1 MGDSMERYV
10 CIHAHFYQPPRENA
24 WLEAVEYQDSAY
36 PYHDWNERV
45 TAECYAPNSASR
57 ILDGDGRILQI
68 VNNYSKI
75 SFNVGPTLLSWM
87 EQKCPSVYEAILTA
101 DRESQKLFSGHGSAV
116 AQAYNHTILPLAT
129 RQDRYT
135 QILWGI
141 RDFEKRF
148 GRHPEG
154 MWLPETAVDLQT
166 LEVLT
171 ELGIKFTILSP
182 YQAGRVRPL
191 GGRAWRKVDGGRVD
205 PSMAYAVRVPSG
217 RAISV
222 FFYDGPISR
231 AIAFEDLLA
240 DGKRF
245 SDRLLGA
252 FSDARTWPQL
262 VHIATDGE
270 TYGHHRAYGD
280 MALAFALHNIETSQ
294 VARLTNYAEYL
305 EKHPPT
311 HEAKIIGNTS
321 WSCAHG
327 IERWRSD
334 CGCNSGGH
342 AGWNQAWRAPLRQA
356 FDWLRDTAAPR
367 FESEAKKLFENPGQ
381 TRDAYI
387 DVVLDRSRENIMRF
401 MTTQAKRELSPAEI
415 VTGLK
420 LLELQLYLM
429 LMYTS
434 CGWFF
439 DDLSGIE
446 TVQVI
451 QYAGRALQLAGQL
464 FSEDLSTPFLELLA
478 KARSNLPEQGDGRSI
493 YERYVQPAM
502 VDLEK
507 VGAHYAVSS
516 LFEEYGQNTR
526 IYCYDVE
533 KMDYRASRQGKL
545 RAVLGQASIT
555 SEITRESDQVTFGVL
570 YLADHSVIG
579 GVRKF
584 QGSEAYRTL
593 DLELDHAL
601 LSGDL
606 AELVRMIDKNFSS
619 GTYTLRLLFRD
630 EQRKIL
636 GIILE
641 EATNEAR
648 AMYRN
653 FHDEHAHLIRFV
665 TDLGV
670 PLPRRF
676 RLAVDFTLNSDLLD
690 AFSAD
695 EVDLKKSREI
705 LDEIQRTGVTPDAVT
720 LEFALRRTIERL
732 FARFVAN
739 PLETG
744 LLQRLQETVEL
755 VLTLPFQ
762 VRLWEAQ
769 NTYYRMM
776 RDVAGDVS
784 VRAERGDVEARS
796 WLEGFVKL
804 GEELKVKVQ
813 INAAV
818 GAT

>member
-1 MGDSMERYV
+1 MERYI

-24 WLEAVEYQDSAY
+24 WLEAVELQDSAY

-68 VNNYSKI
+68 VNNYSRI
-75 SFNVGPTLLSWM
+75 SFNFGPTLLSWM
-87 EQKCPSVYEAILTA
+87 EQKTPAVYQAILSA
-101 DRESQKLFSGHGSAV
+101 DRESQRIFSGHGSAV
-116 AQAYNHTILPLAT
+116 AQAYNHMILPLAS
-129 RQDRYT
+129 RQDKYT

-141 RDFEKRF
+141 RDFESRF

-154 MWLPETAVDLQT
+154 MWLPETAADLQT
-166 LEVLT
+166 LEVLA

-191 GGRAWRKVDGGRVD
+191 GGRAWRKVDGGRID
-205 PSMAYAVRVPSG
+205 PSMAYAVRLTSG
-217 RAISV
+217 QTMNV

-240 DGKRF
+240 DGRRF

-280 MALAFALHNIETSQ
+280 MALAFALNYIEASKQ
-294 VARLTNYAEYL
+294 ARLTNYAEYL

-311 HEAKIIGNTS
+311 QEAKVIGNSS

-327 IERWRSD
+327 VERWRSD

-342 AGWNQAWRAPLRQA
+342 SGWNQQWRAPLRQA
-356 FDWLRDTAAPR
+356 FDWLRDTVAPR
-367 FESEAKKLFENPGQ
+367 YEAEAKKLFERPWE
-381 TRDAYI
+381 TRDKYI
-387 DVVLDRSRENIMRF
+387 DVVLDRSRENVVRF
-401 MTTQAKRELSPAEI
+401 MTEQARREPSEAEI

-420 LLELQLYLM
+420 LLELQRYLM

-464 FSEDLSTPFLELLA
+464 FADDLAIPFLDLLA
-478 KARSNLPEQGDGRSI
+478 QSRSNIPEQGDGRAI
-493 YERYVQPAM
+493 YKHYVEPAM

-516 LFEEYGQNTR
+516 LFEEYGEKTR
-526 IYCYDVE
+526 IYCYDIGRME
-533 KMDYRASRQGKL
+533 YRSSRQGKL
-545 RAVLGQASIT
+545 RVVLGQASVT
-555 SEITRESDQVTFGVL
+555 SEITWDSDRITFGVL
-570 YLADHSVIG
+570 HLADHSVIG
-579 GVRKF
+579 GVRRF
-584 QGSEAYRTL
+584 QEGEDYRAL
-593 DLELDHAL
+593 DQEFEKAVV
-601 LSGDL
+601 SGDL
-606 AELVRMIDKNFSS
+606 AELVRLTEKHF
-619 GTYTLRLLFRD
+619 GAGLYTLRLLFRD

-636 GIILE
+636 NLILE
-641 EATNEAR
+641 EAINEAR
-648 AMYRN
+648 VLYRN

-670 PLPRRF
+670 PLPQRF

-690 AFSAD
+690 AFSG
-695 EVDLKKSREI
+695 ETVDLDKSRSIIEEI
-705 LDEIQRTGVTPDAVT
+705 KRTGVKPDAVT
-720 LEFALRRTIERL
+720 LEFSLRRTIDGL
-732 FARFVAN
+732 FAKFVAS
-739 PLETG
+739 PMEPG
-744 LLQRLQETVEL
+744 LLRRLQDTIDL
-755 VLTLPFQ
+755 VLSLPFE

-769 NTYYRMM
+769 NTYYSLM
-776 RDVAGDVS
+776 RDYS
-784 VRAERGDVEARS
+784 VQVQERAESGDLEARA
-796 WLEGFVKL
+796 WLEGFAKL
-804 GEELKVKVQ
+804 GEKLKVRFQVLSAPQ
-813 INAAV
+813 VA
-818 GAT
+818 

>member
-1 MGDSMERYV
+1 
-10 CIHAHFYQPPRENA
+10 
-24 WLEAVEYQDSAY
+24 
-36 PYHDWNERV
+36 
-45 TAECYAPNSASR
+45 
-57 ILDGDGRILQI
+57 
-68 VNNYSKI
+68 
-75 SFNVGPTLLSWM
+75 
-87 EQKCPSVYEAILTA
+87 
-101 DRESQKLFSGHGSAV
+101 
-116 AQAYNHTILPLAT
+116 
-129 RQDRYT
+129 
-135 QILWGI
+135 
-141 RDFEKRF
+141 
-148 GRHPEG
+148 

-311 HEAKIIGNTS
+311 QEAKIIGNTS

-342 AGWNQAWRAPLRQA
+342 AGWNQQWRAPLRQA
-356 FDWLRDTAAPR
+356 FDWLRDTAATR

-420 LLELQLYLM
+420 LLELQRYLM

-533 KMDYRASRQGKL
+533 KMDYRASRHGKL

-555 SEITRESDQVTFGVL
+555 SEITWESDQVTFGVL

-593 DLELDHAL
+593 DQELDHAL

-690 AFSAD
+690 AFLAD

-705 LDEIQRTGVTPDAVT
+705 LEEIRRTGVTPDAVT

-732 FARFVAN
+732 FTRFVAN
-739 PLETG
+739 PTEPG
-744 LLQRLQETVEL
+744 LLPRLQETIAL
-755 VLTLPFQ
+755 ALTLPFQ

-769 NTYYRMM
+769 NTYYSMM
-776 RDVAGDVS
+776 RGIAGEIRE
-784 VRAERGDVEARS
+784 RAERGDAEAQA
-796 WLEGFVKL
+796 WLDGFVKL
-804 GEELKVKVQ
+804 GEELKVRVQ
-813 INAAV
+813 INAAAGV
-818 GAT
+818 A

>member
-1 MGDSMERYV
+1 MERYI

-24 WLEAVEYQDSAY
+24 WLEAVELQDSAY

-45 TAECYAPNSASR
+45 AAECYAPNSASR

-68 VNNYSKI
+68 VNNYSRI
-75 SFNVGPTLLSWM
+75 SFNFGPTLLSWM
-87 EQKCPSVYEAILTA
+87 EQKSPAVYQAILAA
-101 DRESQKLFSGHGSAV
+101 DQESRRMFSGHGSAV
-116 AQAYNHTILPLAT
+116 AQAYNHMILPLAS
-129 RQDRYT
+129 RQDKYT

-141 RDFEKRF
+141 RDFESRF

-166 LEVLT
+166 LEVLA

-191 GGRAWRKVDGGRVD
+191 GGRAWRKVDGGRID
-205 PSMAYAVRVPSG
+205 PSMAYAVRVTSG
-217 RAISV
+217 QTMNV

-231 AIAFEDLLA
+231 AIAFEDVLA

-245 SDRLLGA
+245 SERLLGA
-252 FSDARTWPQL
+252 FSDSRTWPQL

-280 MALAFALHNIETSQ
+280 MALAFALNYIESSQ
-294 VARLTNYAEYL
+294 LARLTNYAEYL

-311 HEAKIIGNTS
+311 QEAKVIGNSS

-327 IERWRSD
+327 VERWRSD

-342 AGWNQAWRAPLRQA
+342 SGWNQQWRAPLRHA
-356 FDWLRDTAAPR
+356 FDWLRDTVAPR
-367 FESEAKKLFENPGQ
+367 YETEAGKLFERPRQ
-381 TRDAYI
+381 ARDAYI
-387 DVVLDRSRENIMRF
+387 DVVLNRSRENVVRF
-401 MTTQAKRELSPAEI
+401 MTEQAKRALSDSEI
-415 VTGLK
+415 VHGLK
-420 LLELQLYLM
+420 LLELQRYLM

-464 FSEDLSTPFLELLA
+464 FPEDVATPFLDLLA
-478 KARSNLPEQGDGRSI
+478 QARSNLPEQGDGRSI
-493 YERYVQPAM
+493 YEHYVQPAM
-502 VDLEK
+502 VDVEK

-516 LFEEYGQNTR
+516 LFEEYGQTTR
-526 IYCYDVE
+526 VYCYDVE
-533 KMDYRASRQGKL
+533 RMEYRTSRQGKL
-545 RAVLGQASIT
+545 RVVLGQASVA
-555 SEITRESDQVTFGVL
+555 SEITWEADQLTFGVL
-570 YLADHSVIG
+570 HLADHSVIG
-579 GVRKF
+579 GVQKF
-584 QGSEAYRTL
+584 QGEEAYHVL
-593 DLELDHAL
+593 DQEVDKAVA
-601 LSGDL
+601 SGDL
-606 AELVRMIDKNFSS
+606 AELVRLVEKNFGS
-619 GTYTLRLLFRD
+619 GTYTLRSLFRD

-636 GIILE
+636 GVILE

-648 AMYRN
+648 VLYRN

-690 AFSAD
+690 AFSNG
-695 EVDLKKSREI
+695 EVDLNKSREI
-705 LDEIQRTGVTPDAVT
+705 LEEIRRTGVKPDAVT
-720 LEFALRRTIERL
+720 LEFSLRQTIERR

-739 PLETG
+739 PMEAG
-744 LLQRLQETVEL
+744 LLQRLEETIDL
-755 VLTLPFQ
+755 VLSLPFT

-769 NTYYRMM
+769 NTYYGMM
-776 RDVAGDVS
+776 RNYAGQVQE
-784 VRAERGDVEARS
+784 RAERGDSEARV
-796 WLEGFVKL
+796 WLEGFARL
-804 GEELKVKVQ
+804 GEQLKVKVQ
-813 INAAV
+813 INAPVSA
-818 GAT
+818 

>member
-1 MGDSMERYV
+1 MERYV
-10 CIHAHFYQPPRENA
+10 CVHAHFYQPPRENA

-75 SFNVGPTLLSWM
+75 SFNFGPTLLSWM
-87 EQKCPSVYEAILTA
+87 EQKSSAVYEAILTA
-101 DRESQKLFSGHGSAV
+101 DRESQQLFSGHGSAI
-116 AQAYNHTILPLAT
+116 AQAYNHMILPLAT
-129 RQDRYT
+129 RQDKYT
-135 QILWGI
+135 QIVWGI

-148 GRHPEG
+148 GRQPEG

-166 LEVLT
+166 LEVLA

-191 GGRAWRKVDGGRVD
+191 GGRVWRKVDGGRID
-205 PSMAYAVRVPSG
+205 PSMAYAVRVGSG
-217 RAISV
+217 RSINI

-294 VARLTNYAEYL
+294 VAKLTNYGEYL

-311 HEAKIIGNTS
+311 MEAKIIGNTS

-334 CGCNSGGH
+334 CSCNSGGH
-342 AGWNQAWRAPLRQA
+342 GDWNQQWRAPLRQA
-356 FDWLRDTAAPR
+356 FDWLRDTVAAR
-367 FESEAKKLFENPGQ
+367 YETEAKKLLENPWQ
-381 TRDAYI
+381 TRDAYV
-387 DVVLDRSRENIMRF
+387 DVVLDRSLENVVRF
-401 MTTQAKRELSPAEI
+401 MTAQAKRELSPAET

-420 LLELQLYLM
+420 LLELQRYLM

-439 DDLSGIE
+439 DEVSGIE

-464 FSEDLSTPFLELLA
+464 FAEDIATPFLDLLA
-478 KARSNLPEQGDGRSI
+478 QARSNIAEQGDGRSI
-493 YERYVQPAM
+493 YVRYVQPAM
-502 VDLEK
+502 VDLQK
-507 VGAHYAVSS
+507 VGAHYAVTSV
-516 LFEEYGQNTR
+516 FEEYGQNTR
-526 IYCYDVE
+526 IYCYDVARME
-533 KMDYRASRQGKL
+533 YRTSRQGKL
-545 RAVLGQASIT
+545 RAVLGQASVT
-555 SEITRESDQVTFGVL
+555 SEITRESDQITFGVL
-570 YLADHSVIG
+570 HLADHSVLG
-579 GVRKF
+579 GVRQI
-584 QGSEAYRTL
+584 QGDVAYRML
-593 DLELDHAL
+593 DLELDKAL
-601 LSGDL
+601 ASGDL
-606 AELVRMIDKNFSS
+606 AELVRLIEKNFSS

-641 EATNEAR
+641 EATNQAR
-648 AMYRN
+648 SLYRN

-690 AFSAD
+690 AFSVE
-695 EVDLKKSREI
+695 EVDLNKSREI
-705 LDEIQRTGVTPDAVT
+705 LEEIRRTGVTPDAVT

-732 FARFVAN
+732 FTRFVAD
-739 PLETG
+739 PMEPG
-744 LLQRLQETVEL
+744 LLARLQETIEL
-755 VLTLPFQ
+755 VLSLPFQ

-776 RDVAGDVS
+776 REVAGEVRE
-784 VRAERGDVEARS
+784 RAERGEAEAQA
-796 WLEGFVKL
+796 WLDGFVKL
-804 GEELKVKVQ
+804 GEQLKVKVQ
-813 INAAV
+813 INAGVSA
-818 GAT
+818 

>member
-1 MGDSMERYV
+1 MERYI

-24 WLEAVEYQDSAY
+24 WLEAVELQDSAY

-45 TAECYAPNSASR
+45 AAECYAPNSASR

-68 VNNYSKI
+68 VNNYSRI
-75 SFNVGPTLLSWM
+75 SFNFGPTLLSWM
-87 EQKCPSVYEAILTA
+87 EQKSPAGYQAMLAA
-101 DRESQKLFSGHGSAV
+101 DRESQRLFSGHGSAV
-116 AQAYNHTILPLAT
+116 AQAYNHMILPLAT
-129 RQDRYT
+129 RQDKYT
-135 QILWGI
+135 QICWGI

-154 MWLPETAVDLQT
+154 MWLPETAVDLRT
-166 LEVLT
+166 LEVLA

-191 GGRAWRKVDGGRVD
+191 GARAWRKVDGGRID
-205 PSMAYAVRVPSG
+205 PSMAYAVRLASG
-217 RAISV
+217 GAMNV

-231 AIAFEDLLA
+231 AIAFEDVLG
-240 DGKRF
+240 DGKRL

-252 FSDARTWPQL
+252 FSDTRTWPQL

-270 TYGHHRAYGD
+270 TYGHHKAYGD
-280 MALAFALHNIETSQ
+280 MALAFALHNIESSQ
-294 VARLTNYAEYL
+294 LARLTNYAEYL

-311 HEAKIIGNTS
+311 QEAKVIGNSS
-321 WSCAHG
+321 WSCVHG
-327 IERWRSD
+327 VERWRSD

-342 AGWNQAWRAPLRQA
+342 SGWNQQWRAPLRQA
-356 FDWLRDTAAPR
+356 FDWLRDTVAPLY
-367 FESEAKKLFENPGQ
+367 EAEAKKLFERPWV

-387 DVVLDRSRENIMRF
+387 DVVLNRSRENVVRF
-401 MTTQAKRELSPAEI
+401 MTEQAKRALSDSEI
-415 VTGLK
+415 VHELK
-420 LLELQLYLM
+420 LLELQRYLM

-464 FSEDLSTPFLELLA
+464 FPEDVATPFLDLLA
-478 KARSNLPEQGDGRSI
+478 QARSNLPEQGDGRSI

-526 IYCYDVE
+526 IYCYDVGRVE
-533 KMDYRASRQGKL
+533 YQSSHQGKL
-545 RAVLGQASIT
+545 RVVLGQASVT
-555 SEITRESDQVTFGVL
+555 SEITWESDQITFGVL
-570 YLADHSVIG
+570 HLADHSVIG
-579 GVRKF
+579 GVRRF
-584 QGSEAYRTL
+584 QEGEDY
-593 DLELDHAL
+593 HAL
-601 LSGDL
+601 DQGVGKAVESGDL
-606 AELVRMIDKNFSS
+606 AELVRLTEKNFGS
-619 GTYTLRLLFRD
+619 GMYTLRLLFRD

-636 GIILE
+636 NIILE
-641 EATNEAR
+641 EATDEAR
-648 AMYRN
+648 VLYRN

-690 AFSAD
+690 AFSVE
-695 EVDLKKSREI
+695 EVDLNKSREI
-705 LDEIQRTGVTPDAVT
+705 LEEIRRTGVKPDAVT
-720 LEFALRRTIERL
+720 LEFALRQTIERL

-739 PLETG
+739 PMEAG
-744 LLQRLQETVEL
+744 LLQRLEETINL
-755 VLTLPFQ
+755 ALSLPFT

-769 NTYYRMM
+769 NTYYGMM
-776 RDVAGDVS
+776 RNYAGQVQE
-784 VRAERGDVEARS
+784 RAERGDSEARV
-796 WLEGFVKL
+796 WLEGFARL
-804 GEELKVKVQ
+804 GEKLKVKVQ
-813 INAAV
+813 INAPVSA
-818 GAT
+818 

>member
-1 MGDSMERYV
+1 MERYI

-24 WLEAVEYQDSAY
+24 WLEAVELQDSAY

-75 SFNVGPTLLSWM
+75 SFNFGPTLLSWM
-87 EQKCPSVYEAILTA
+87 EQKSPAVYQAILAA
-101 DRESQKLFSGHGSAV
+101 DRESQRIFSGHGSAV
-116 AQAYNHTILPLAT
+116 AQAYNHMILPLAS
-129 RQDRYT
+129 RQDKYT

-141 RDFEKRF
+141 RDFESRF

-166 LEVLT
+166 LEVLA

-191 GGRAWRKVDGGRVD
+191 GGRAWRKVDGGRID

-217 RAISV
+217 ATMNV

-252 FSDARTWPQL
+252 FSDSRTWPQL

-280 MALAFALHNIETSQ
+280 MALAFALNYIQTSQ
-294 VARLTNYAEYL
+294 QARLTNYGEYL

-311 HEAKIIGNTS
+311 MEAKVIGNSS
-321 WSCAHG
+321 WSCVHG

-342 AGWNQAWRAPLRQA
+342 PGWNQQWRAPLRQA
-356 FDWLRDTAAPR
+356 FDWLRDKVAPLY
-367 FESEAKKLFENPGQ
+367 EAEAQKLFERPWRA
-381 TRDAYI
+381 RDLYI
-387 DVVLDRSRENIMRF
+387 DVVLNRSRENVIRF
-401 MTTQAKRELSPAEI
+401 MTEQAKRALSETET

-420 LLELQLYLM
+420 LLELQRYLM

-439 DDLSGIE
+439 DELSGIE

-464 FSEDLSTPFLELLA
+464 FPEDLATPFLELLA
-478 KARSNLPEQGDGRSI
+478 QAKSNLPEQKDGRSI
-493 YERYVQPAM
+493 YERYVQAAM

-516 LFEEYGQNTR
+516 VFEEYGDKSR

-533 KMDYRASRQGKL
+533 RMENRSSRQGKL
-545 RAVLGQASIT
+545 RVVFGQAKVV
-555 SEITRESDQVTFGVL
+555 SEITWESDQVTFGVL
-570 YLADHSVIG
+570 HLADHSIIG
-579 GVRKF
+579 GVRQF
-584 QGSEAYRTL
+584 QGEDAYRLL
-593 DLELDHAL
+593 DQEVERAVE
-601 LSGDL
+601 SGDL
-606 AELVRMIDKNFSS
+606 AELVRLVEKSFGS
-619 GTYTLRLLFRD
+619 GTYTLRSLFRD

-636 GIILE
+636 GVILE

-648 AMYRN
+648 SLYRD
-653 FHDEHAHLIRFV
+653 FHDNHAHLIHFV

-695 EVDLKKSREI
+695 EVNLSKSRAI
-705 LDEIQRTGVTPDAVT
+705 LDEIRKTGVRPDAVT

-732 FARFVAN
+732 FTRFIAN
-739 PLETG
+739 PMEPG
-744 LLQRLQETVEL
+744 LLQRLEETIEL
-755 VLTLPFQ
+755 VKSLPFE

-769 NTYYRMM
+769 NSYYTIM
-776 RDVAGDVS
+776 RDYAGQVQES
-784 VRAERGDVEARS
+784 AENGDAEARA
-796 WLEGFVKL
+796 WLEAFARL
-804 GEELKVKVQ
+804 GDKLKVRFQVRST
-813 INAAV
+813 V
-818 GAT
+818 GAA

>member
-1 MGDSMERYV
+1 MERYI

-24 WLEAVEYQDSAY
+24 WLEAVELQDSAY

-68 VNNYSKI
+68 VNNYSRI
-75 SFNVGPTLLSWM
+75 SFNFGPTLLSWL
-87 EQKCPSVYEAILTA
+87 EQKRPAVYQAILAA
-101 DRESQKLFSGHGSAV
+101 DRESQQHFAGHGSAV
-116 AQAYNHTILPLAT
+116 AQAYNHMILPLAS
-129 RQDRYT
+129 RRDKYT
-135 QILWGI
+135 QIRWGI
-141 RDFEKRF
+141 RDFESRF

-166 LEVLT
+166 LEVLA

-191 GGRAWRKVDGGRVD
+191 GGRAWRKVDGGRID

-217 RAISV
+217 QTMNV

-240 DGKRF
+240 DGQRF
-245 SDRLLGA
+245 ADRLVGA
-252 FSDARTWPQL
+252 FSDSRTWPQL

-280 MALAFALHNIETSQ
+280 MALAFALNNIESGE
-294 VARLTNYAEYL
+294 VARLTNYGEFL
-305 EKHPPT
+305 EKHPPI
-311 HEAKIIGNTS
+311 HEAKVIGNSS
-321 WSCAHG
+321 WSCGHG
-327 IERWRSD
+327 VERWKSD

-342 AGWNQAWRAPLRQA
+342 PAWNQQWRTPLRQA
-356 FDWLRDTAAPR
+356 FDWLRDTVAPR
-367 FESEAKKLFENPGQ
+367 YEAEAKKLFQNPWQ

-387 DVVLDRSRENIMRF
+387 EVILNRSLENELRF
-401 MTTQAKRELSPAEI
+401 MNEQAQRELSGTDL
-415 VTGLK
+415 VNGLK
-420 LLELQLYLM
+420 LLELQRYLM

-451 QYAGRALQLAGQL
+451 QYAGRAVQLAGQL
-464 FSEDLSTPFLELLA
+464 FPDEFAAPFLDLLA
-478 KARSNLPEQGDGRSI
+478 QAKSNLPDQGDGRSI

-516 LFEEYGQNTR
+516 LFEDYGQSTR
-526 IYCYDVE
+526 IYCYEVE
-533 KMDYRASRQGKL
+533 LSEHRSSRQGKL
-545 RAVLGQASIT
+545 RVVLGQASVT
-555 SEITRESDQVTFGVL
+555 SEITRESDRLTFGVL
-570 YLADHSVIG
+570 HLADHSVIG
-579 GVRKF
+579 GVRKIN
-584 QGSEAYRTL
+584 GDEVYRSL
-593 DLELDHAL
+593 DQEVDKSLAG
-601 LSGDL
+601 GDV
-606 AELVRMIDKNFSS
+606 AELVRLIEKNFSS
-619 GTYTLRLLFRD
+619 ETYTLRFLFRD

-636 GIILE
+636 GILLE
-641 EATNEAR
+641 EATNQAR
-648 AMYRN
+648 VLYRN

-665 TDLGV
+665 TELGV

-695 EVDLKKSREI
+695 EIDLNKSREI
-705 LDEIQRTGVTPDAVT
+705 LEEIRRTGVKPDAVA
-720 LEFALRRTIERL
+720 LEFALRNSIDHL
-732 FARFVAN
+732 FSRFVAN
-739 PLETG
+739 PVEPG
-744 LLQRLQETVEL
+744 LLQRLEDTIDL
-755 VLTLPFQ
+755 VLSLPFE

-769 NTYYRMM
+769 NTYYVMM
-776 RDVAGDVS
+776 RDYAGKVQE
-784 VRAERGDVEARS
+784 RAEQGDSEAQV
-796 WLEGFVKL
+796 WLQSFSRL
-804 GEELKVKVQ
+804 GEKLKVKFQVTP
-813 INAAV
+813 IVAV
-818 GAT
+818 A

>member
-1 MGDSMERYV
+1 MERYI

-24 WLEAVEYQDSAY
+24 WLEAVELQDSAY

-75 SFNVGPTLLSWM
+75 SFNFGPTLLSWM
-87 EQKCPSVYEAILTA
+87 EQKSPAVYQAILAA
-101 DRESQKLFSGHGSAV
+101 DRESQRLFSGHGSAV
-116 AQAYNHTILPLAT
+116 AQAYNHMILPLAN
-129 RQDRYT
+129 RQDKYT

-141 RDFEKRF
+141 RDFESRF

-166 LEVLT
+166 LEVLA

-191 GGRAWRKVDGGRVD
+191 GGRAWRKVDGGRID
-205 PSMAYAVRVPSG
+205 PSMAYAVRVASG
-217 RAISV
+217 ATMNV

-245 SDRLLGA
+245 SERLLGA

-280 MALAFALHNIETSQ
+280 MALAFALNYIESSKL
-294 VARLTNYAEYL
+294 ARLTNYAEYL

-311 HEAKIIGNTS
+311 QEAKVIGNSS
-321 WSCAHG
+321 WSCVHG
-327 IERWRSD
+327 VERWRSD

-342 AGWNQAWRAPLRQA
+342 SGWNQQWRAPLRQA
-356 FDWLRDTAAPR
+356 FDWLRETVAPR
-367 FESEAKKLFENPGQ
+367 YETEARKLFEHPWE

-387 DVVLDRSRENIMRF
+387 DVVLNRSRENVVSF
-401 MTTQAKRELSPAEI
+401 MNGQAKRELSPGEI
-415 VTGLK
+415 VSGLK
-420 LLELQLYLM
+420 LLELQRYLM

-464 FSEDLSTPFLELLA
+464 FPDDFATPFLDLLA
-478 KARSNLPEQGDGRSI
+478 QARSNLPDQGDGRSI

-516 LFEEYGQNTR
+516 LFEDYGQNTR

-533 KMDYRASRQGKL
+533 RMEYRTSRQGKL
-545 RAVLGQASIT
+545 RVVLGQAKVV
-555 SEITRESDQVTFGVL
+555 SEITWESDQITFGVL
-570 YLADHSVIG
+570 HLADHSVIG
-579 GVRKF
+579 GARQY
-584 QGSEAYRTL
+584 QGGDAGDAYRVL
-593 DLELDHAL
+593 DQEVEKAVS
-601 LSGDL
+601 SGDL
-606 AELVRMIDKNFSS
+606 AELVRLVEKSFGSS
-619 GTYTLRLLFRD
+619 TYTLRSLFRD

-636 GIILE
+636 GLILE
-641 EATNEAR
+641 EATDEAR
-648 AMYRN
+648 ALYRN

-676 RLAVDFTLNSDLLD
+676 RLAVDFTLNSELLD

-695 EVDLKKSREI
+695 EVDLSKSRAI
-705 LDEIQRTGVTPDAVT
+705 LEEIQRTGVKPDAVT

-739 PLETG
+739 PMEPG
-744 LLQRLQETVEL
+744 LLQRLEQTIDL
-755 VLTLPFQ
+755 VLSLPFE

-769 NTYYRMM
+769 NTYYSLM
-776 RDVAGDVS
+776 RDYAGQVQE
-784 VRAERGDVEARS
+784 RAEHGDVEAQA
-796 WLEGFVKL
+796 WLEGFARL
-804 GEELKVKVQ
+804 GEKLKVRFQLKS
-813 INAAV
+813 AAE
-818 GAT
+818 AA

>member
-1 MGDSMERYV
+1 MERYI

-24 WLEAVEYQDSAY
+24 WLEAVELQDSAY

-75 SFNVGPTLLSWM
+75 SFNFGPTLLSWM
-87 EQKCPSVYEAILTA
+87 EQKSPAVYQAILAA
-101 DRESQKLFSGHGSAV
+101 DRESQRLFSGHGSAV
-116 AQAYNHTILPLAT
+116 AQAYNHMILPLAN
-129 RQDRYT
+129 RQDKYT

-141 RDFEKRF
+141 RDFESRF

-166 LEVLT
+166 LEVLA

-191 GGRAWRKVDGGRVD
+191 GGRAWRKVDGGRID
-205 PSMAYAVRVPSG
+205 PSMAYAVRVASG
-217 RAISV
+217 ATMNV

-245 SDRLLGA
+245 SERLLGA
-252 FSDARTWPQL
+252 FSDTRTWPQL

-280 MALAFALHNIETSQ
+280 MALAFALNYIESSKL
-294 VARLTNYAEYL
+294 ARLTNYAEYL

-311 HEAKIIGNTS
+311 QEAKVIGNSS
-321 WSCAHG
+321 WSCVHG
-327 IERWRSD
+327 VERWRSD

-342 AGWNQAWRAPLRQA
+342 SGWNQQWRAPLRQA
-356 FDWLRDTAAPR
+356 FDWLRETVAPR
-367 FESEAKKLFENPGQ
+367 YETEVRKLFEHPWE

-387 DVVLDRSRENIMRF
+387 DVVLNRSRENVVSF
-401 MTTQAKRELSPAEI
+401 MNGQAKRELSAVEI
-415 VTGLK
+415 VSGLK
-420 LLELQLYLM
+420 LLELQRYLM

-464 FSEDLSTPFLELLA
+464 FPDDFATPFLDLLA
-478 KARSNLPEQGDGRSI
+478 QARSNLPDQGDGRSI

-516 LFEEYGQNTR
+516 LFEDYGQNTR

-533 KMDYRASRQGKL
+533 RMEYRSSRQGKL
-545 RAVLGQASIT
+545 RVVLGQAKVV
-555 SEITRESDQVTFGVL
+555 SEITWESDQITFGVL
-570 YLADHSVIG
+570 HLADHSVIG
-579 GVRKF
+579 GARQY
-584 QGSEAYRTL
+584 QGGDAGDAYRVL
-593 DLELDHAL
+593 DQEVEKAVS
-601 LSGDL
+601 SGDL
-606 AELVRMIDKNFSS
+606 AELVRLVEKSFGSS
-619 GTYTLRLLFRD
+619 TYTLRSLFRD

-636 GIILE
+636 GLILE
-641 EATNEAR
+641 EATDEAR
-648 AMYRN
+648 ALYRN

-676 RLAVDFTLNSDLLD
+676 RLAVDFTLNSELLD

-695 EVDLKKSREI
+695 EVDLSKSRAI
-705 LDEIQRTGVTPDAVT
+705 LEEIQRTGVKPDAVT

-739 PLETG
+739 PMEPG
-744 LLQRLQETVEL
+744 LLQRLEETIDL
-755 VLTLPFQ
+755 VLSLPFE

-769 NTYYRMM
+769 NTYYSLM
-776 RDVAGDVS
+776 RDYAGQVQE
-784 VRAERGDVEARS
+784 RAEHGDVEAHA
-796 WLEGFVKL
+796 WLEGFARL
-804 GEELKVKVQ
+804 GEKLKVRFQLKS
-813 INAAV
+813 AAE
-818 GAT
+818 AA

>member
-1 MGDSMERYV
+1 MERYV

-68 VNNYSKI
+68 VNNYSRI
-75 SFNVGPTLLSWM
+75 SFNFGPTLLSWM
-87 EQKCPSVYEAILTA
+87 EQKSPAVYEAILTA
-101 DRESQKLFSGHGSAV
+101 DRESQRLFSGHGSAV
-116 AQAYNHTILPLAT
+116 AQAYNHMILPLAT
-129 RQDRYT
+129 RQDKYT

-166 LEVLT
+166 LEVLAD
-171 ELGIKFTILSP
+171 LGIKFTILSP
-182 YQAGRVRPL
+182 HQAGRVRPL
-191 GGRAWRKVDGGRVD
+191 GGRAWRKVDGGRID
-205 PSMAYAVRVPSG
+205 PSMAYAVRVTSG
-217 RAISV
+217 KAINV

-231 AIAFEDLLA
+231 AIAFENVLA
-240 DGKRF
+240 DGQRF
-245 SDRLLGA
+245 SERLLGA

-280 MALAFALHNIETSQ
+280 MALAFALHDIETSQ
-294 VARLTNYAEYL
+294 MARLTNYGEYL

-311 HEAKIIGNTS
+311 QEAKIIGNTS

-327 IERWRSD
+327 VERWRSD

-342 AGWNQAWRAPLRQA
+342 NGGNQQWRAPLRQA
-356 FDWLRDTAAPR
+356 FDWLRETVAPR
-367 FESEAKKLFENPGQ
+367 YEAEARKLFENPWQ
-381 TRDAYI
+381 TRDGYVDI
-387 DVVLDRSRENIMRF
+387 VLDRSGGNVAGF
-401 MTTQAKRELSPAEI
+401 MTAQAKRELSPEETI
-415 VTGLK
+415 LGLN
-420 LLELQLYLM
+420 LLELQRYLM

-464 FSEDLSTPFLELLA
+464 FGEDLATPFLDLLA
-478 KARSNLPEQGDGRSI
+478 QAKSNLAEQGDGRSI
-493 YERYVQPAM
+493 YQRHVQPAM

-516 LFEEYGQNTR
+516 LFEEYGAHTR

-533 KMDYRASRQGKL
+533 RKDYRTSRQGKL
-545 RAVLGQASIT
+545 RAVLGQATVT
-555 SEITRESDQVTFGVL
+555 SEITWESGQVTFGVL
-570 YLADHSVIG
+570 HLADHSVIG
-579 GVRKF
+579 GVREF
-584 QGSEAYRTL
+584 RGDEAYRTL
-593 DLELDHAL
+593 EQELDQGLA
-601 LSGDL
+601 SGDL
-606 AELVRMIDKNFSS
+606 AELVRLVEKNFSA

-665 TDLGV
+665 TDLSV

-690 AFSAD
+690 VFSEN
-695 EVDLKKSREI
+695 EVDTKKALEI
-705 LDEIQRTGVTPDAVT
+705 LDEIKRTGVTPDAVT
-720 LEFALRRTIERL
+720 LEFALRKTIERL
-732 FARFVAN
+732 FSRFVAN
-739 PLETG
+739 PMEPG
-744 LLQRLQETVEL
+744 LLQRLQETIAL
-755 VLTLPFQ
+755 VLALPFQ
-762 VRLWEAQ
+762 VRLWEVQ

-776 RDVAGDVS
+776 REEAGTIS
-784 VRAERGDVEARS
+784 QRAETGDAEARA
-796 WLEGFVKL
+796 WLDGFVKL
-804 GEELKVKVQ
+804 GEALKVRVQ
-813 INAAV
+813 IHAA
-818 GAT
+818 GGG

>member
-1 MGDSMERYV
+1 MERYV

-75 SFNVGPTLLSWM
+75 SFNFGPTLLSWM
-87 EQKCPSVYEAILTA
+87 EQKSPSVYQAILTA

-129 RQDRYT
+129 RQDKYT

-154 MWLPETAVDLQT
+154 MWLPETGADLQT
-166 LEVLT
+166 LEVLAD
-171 ELGIKFTILSP
+171 LGIKFTILSP

-191 GGRAWRKVDGGRVD
+191 GGRAWRKVDGGRID

-217 RAISV
+217 KAISV

-240 DGKRF
+240 DGHRF

-280 MALAFALHNIETSQ
+280 MALAFALHHIETSQ

-311 HEAKIIGNTS
+311 QEAKIIGNTS

-327 IERWRSD
+327 VERWRSD

-342 AGWNQAWRAPLRQA
+342 GDWNQKWRAPLRQA
-356 FDWLRDTAAPR
+356 FDWLRDTVAPR
-367 FESEAKKLFENPGQ
+367 YEADASKIFENPWR

-387 DVVLDRSRENIMRF
+387 EIILDRSRENVIRF
-401 MTTQAKRELSPAEI
+401 MNEQAGRQLSEEEI
-415 VTGLK
+415 INALK
-420 LLELQLYLM
+420 LLELQRYLM

-439 DDLSGIE
+439 DEVSGIE

-464 FSEDLSTPFLELLA
+464 FTEDMATPFLELLA
-478 KARSNLPEQGDGRSI
+478 QAKSNIPEQGDGRSI
-493 YERYVQPAM
+493 YQRYVQPAM

-516 LFEEYGQNTR
+516 LFEEYGTNTR

-533 KMDYRASRQGKL
+533 RRDYSTSRQGKL
-545 RAVLGQASIT
+545 RVVVGQAKVT
-555 SEITRESDQVTFGVL
+555 SEITWQSDQITFGVL
-570 YLADHSVIG
+570 HLADHSVIG
-579 GVRKF
+579 GVRQF
-584 QGSEAYRTL
+584 QGDDAYRAL
-593 DLELDHAL
+593 DQELEKAL
-601 LSGDL
+601 ASGDL
-606 AELVRMIDKNFSS
+606 AELVRLVEKNFGT
-619 GTYTLRLLFRD
+619 GTYTLRYLFRD

-665 TDLGV
+665 TDLAV

-690 AFSAD
+690 TFSAD

-705 LDEIQRTGVTPDAVT
+705 LLEIQRTGVTPDAVT

-739 PLETG
+739 PMEAG
-744 LLQRLQETVEL
+744 LLQRLQDTIKL
-755 VLTLPFQ
+755 VLSLPFQ

-769 NTYYRMM
+769 NTYYSMM
-776 RDVAGDVS
+776 RDVAGEVS
-784 VRAERGDVEARS
+784 VRAERGDAEARA
-796 WLEGFVKL
+796 WLDGFIKL
-804 GEELKVKVQ
+804 GEDLKVKVQ
-813 INAAV
+813 INTAV
-818 GAT
+818 GAA

>member
-1 MGDSMERYV
+1 MERYV

-24 WLEAVEYQDSAY
+24 WLEAVELQDSAY

-75 SFNVGPTLLSWM
+75 SFNFGPTLLSWM
-87 EQKCPSVYEAILTA
+87 EQKSPAVYQAILTA
-101 DRESQKLFSGHGSAV
+101 DRESQRTFSGHGNAV
-116 AQAYNHTILPLAT
+116 AQAYNHMILPLADQ
-129 RQDRYT
+129 RDKYT
-135 QILWGI
+135 QIRWGI
-141 RDFEKRF
+141 RDFETRF

-154 MWLPETAVDLQT
+154 MWLPETAVDLRT
-166 LEVLT
+166 LQVLA

-191 GGRAWRKVDGGRVD
+191 GGRAWRKVDGGRID
-205 PSMAYAVRVPSG
+205 PSMAYAVRLPSG
-217 RAISV
+217 PAMNV

-231 AIAFEDLLA
+231 AIAFEDVLG
-240 DGKRF
+240 DGKRL

-252 FSDARTWPQL
+252 FSDSRTWPQL

-270 TYGHHRAYGD
+270 TYGHHKPYGD
-280 MALAFALHNIETSQ
+280 MALAFALRNIESSQ
-294 VARLTNYAEYL
+294 LARLTNYAEYL

-311 HEAKIIGNTS
+311 QEAKVIGNSS
-321 WSCAHG
+321 WSCVHG
-327 IERWRSD
+327 VERWRSD

-342 AGWNQAWRAPLRQA
+342 SGWNQQWRAPLRQA
-356 FDWLRDTAAPR
+356 FDWLRDRVAPR
-367 FESEAKKLFENPGQ
+367 YEAEAGKLFDHPWLA
-381 TRDAYI
+381 RDAYI
-387 DVVLDRSRENIMRF
+387 DLVLDRSRNSVVRF
-401 MTTQAKRELSPAEI
+401 MTEQTQRELSHEEI
-415 VTGLK
+415 VTALK
-420 LLELQLYLM
+420 MLELQRYLM

-439 DDLSGIE
+439 DEISGIE

-464 FSEDLSTPFLELLA
+464 FAEDLAPPFLDLLA
-478 KARSNLPEQGDGRSI
+478 QAKSNLPEQGDGRSI

-516 LFEEYGQNTR
+516 LFEEYGENTR
-526 IYCYDVE
+526 IYCYDVGRT
-533 KMDYRASRQGKL
+533 DYRSSRQGKL
-545 RAVLGQASIT
+545 RAVLGQANVT
-555 SEITRESDQVTFGVL
+555 SEITWESDKITFGVL
-570 YLADHSVIG
+570 HLADHSVIG
-579 GVRKF
+579 GVRRF
-584 QGSEAYRTL
+584 QGEEAYRVL
-593 DLELDHAL
+593 DQELEKAL
-601 LSGDL
+601 GSGDL
-606 AELVRMIDKNFSS
+606 ADLVRLFDKNFSS

-648 AMYRN
+648 SLYRN

-695 EVDLKKSREI
+695 DVDLKKSREI
-705 LDEIQRTGVTPDAVT
+705 LEEIRRTGVKPDAVT

-732 FARFVAN
+732 FAQFVAE
-739 PLETG
+739 PTKPG
-744 LLQRLQETVEL
+744 LLSRLEETIDL
-755 VLTLPFQ
+755 VQSLPFG

-769 NTYYRMM
+769 NTYYEMM
-776 RDVAGDVS
+776 RNYAGQVQE
-784 VRAERGDVEARS
+784 RAERGDAEAQV
-796 WLEGFVKL
+796 WLQAFARL
-804 GEELKVKVQ
+804 GEKLKVRFQATSVAG
-813 INAAV
+813 AA
-818 GAT
+818 

>member
-1 MGDSMERYV
+1 MEQYV

-68 VNNYSKI
+68 VNNYSRI
-75 SFNVGPTLLSWM
+75 SFNFGPTLLSWM
-87 EQKCPSVYEAILTA
+87 EQKSPSVYEAILAA
-101 DRESQKLFSGHGSAV
+101 DRESQQRFSGHGSAV
-116 AQAYNHTILPLAT
+116 AQAYNHMILPLAS
-129 RQDRYT
+129 RQDKYT
-135 QILWGI
+135 QIRWCI

-148 GRHPEG
+148 GRRPEG

-166 LEVLT
+166 LEVLA

-182 YQAGRVRPL
+182 YQGGRVRPL

-217 RAISV
+217 QAINV

-280 MALAFALHNIETSQ
+280 MALAFALHNIEISQ
-294 VARLTNYAEYL
+294 TARLTNYGEYL

-311 HEAKIIGNTS
+311 QEAKIIGNTS

-327 IERWRSD
+327 IERWRSN

-342 AGWNQAWRAPLRQA
+342 AGWNQQWRAPLRQA

-367 FESEAKKLFENPGQ
+367 YEVEAKKFFENPWQ
-381 TRDAYI
+381 TRDSYI
-387 DVVLDRSRENIMRF
+387 DVILDRSRENIIRF
-401 MTTQAKRELSPAEI
+401 LTEQAKRELSQEETITA
-415 VTGLK
+415 LK
-420 LLELQLYLM
+420 LLELQRYLM

-439 DDLSGIE
+439 DDVSGIE

-464 FSEDLSTPFLELLA
+464 FAEDLSAPFLDLLA
-478 KARSNLPEQGDGRSI
+478 QAHSNLPEQGDGRSI
-493 YERYVQPAM
+493 YEHYVQPAM

-516 LFEEYGQNTR
+516 LFEDYGQNTR
-526 IYCYDVE
+526 IYCYDVS
-533 KMDYRASRQGKL
+533 KKDYRTSRQGKL
-545 RAVLGQASIT
+545 RVVLGQASIA
-555 SEITRESDQVTFGVL
+555 SEITWESDQITFGVL
-570 YLADHSVIG
+570 HLADHSVIG

-584 QGSEAYRTL
+584 QGDEAYRTL
-593 DLELDHAL
+593 DQELDKAL
-601 LSGDL
+601 ASGDL
-606 AELVRMIDKNFSS
+606 AELVRLVEKNFSS

-665 TDLGV
+665 TDLAV

-690 AFSAD
+690 VFSA
-695 EVDLKKSREI
+695 ENVDLQKSREI
-705 LDEIQRTGVTPDAVT
+705 LNEIQRTGVTPDAVT

-732 FARFVAN
+732 FTRFVAD
-739 PLETG
+739 PIEPG
-744 LLQRLQETVEL
+744 LLQRLQETIEL

-769 NTYYRMM
+769 NTYYRIMQEQ
-776 RDVAGDVS
+776 AGKVS
-784 VRAERGDVEARS
+784 ERAESGDPEARA
-796 WLEGFVKL
+796 WLEEFVKL
-804 GEELKVKVQ
+804 GDALKVRVQ
-813 INAAV
+813 INAPV
-818 GAT
+818 GA

>member
-1 MGDSMERYV
+1 MERYI

-24 WLEAVEYQDSAY
+24 WLEAVELQDSAY

-57 ILDGDGRILQI
+57 ILDGEGRILQI

-75 SFNVGPTLLSWM
+75 SFNFGPTLLSWM
-87 EQKCPSVYEAILTA
+87 EQKSPAVYEAILAA
-101 DRESQKLFSGHGSAV
+101 DRDSRHRFSGHGSAV
-116 AQAYNHTILPLAT
+116 AQAYNHTILPLAS
-129 RQDRYT
+129 RRDKYT

-166 LEVLT
+166 LEVLAD
-171 ELGIKFTILSP
+171 LGIKFTILSP
-182 YQAGRVRPL
+182 HQAGRVRPL
-191 GGRAWRKVDGGRVD
+191 GGRAWRKVDGGRID
-205 PSMAYAVRVPSG
+205 PSMAYAVRVTSG
-217 RAISV
+217 KTMNV

-231 AIAFEDLLA
+231 AIAFEDVLA

-252 FSDARTWPQL
+252 FSEARTWPQL

-280 MALAFALHNIETSQ
+280 MALAFALNYIESSQ
-294 VARLTNYAEYL
+294 LARLTNYGDYL
-305 EKHPPT
+305 QKHPPIQ
-311 HEAKIIGNTS
+311 EAKVIGNSS

-327 IERWRSD
+327 VERWRSD

-342 AGWNQAWRAPLRQA
+342 SGWNQRWRAPLRQA
-356 FDWLRDTAAPR
+356 FDWLRDTVAP
-367 FESEAKKLFENPGQ
+367 LFEAEARRFFEHPWQ

-387 DVVLDRSRENIMRF
+387 NLVLDRSRENVLRF
-401 MTTQAKRELSPAEI
+401 LTAQAKRELPRDQIITA
-415 VTGLK
+415 LK
-420 LLELQLYLM
+420 LLELQRYLM

-451 QYAGRALQLAGQL
+451 QYAARALQLAGEL
-464 FSEDLSTPFLELLA
+464 FEQNLATAFLDLLA
-478 KARSNLPEQGDGRSI
+478 QAQSNLADQGNGRSI
-493 YERYVQPAM
+493 YQRHVEPAM

-507 VGAHYAVSS
+507 VAAHYAVSS
-516 LFEEYGQNTR
+516 LFEEYGELAR

-533 KMDYRASRQGKL
+533 RMDYRSSRQGKL
-545 RAVLGQASIT
+545 RVVLGQATVT
-555 SEITRESDQVTFGVL
+555 SEITWEPDQITFGVL
-570 YLADHSVIG
+570 HLADHSLIG

-584 QGSEAYRTL
+584 QGEESYRGL
-593 DLELDHAL
+593 DQDVEKAVG
-601 LSGDL
+601 SGDL
-606 AELVRMIDKNFSS
+606 ADLVRLIEKNFGS
-619 GTYTLRLLFRD
+619 GMYTLRMLFRD

-636 GIILE
+636 SVILE

-648 AMYRN
+648 ALYRN

-690 AFSAD
+690 IFSAE
-695 EVDLKKSREI
+695 EVDLNKSRAILEEI
-705 LDEIQRTGVTPDAVT
+705 HRTGVTPDAVT
-720 LEFALRRTIERL
+720 LEFALRRTLEHL
-732 FARFVAN
+732 FIRFVAN
-739 PLETG
+739 PLEPG
-744 LLQRLQETVEL
+744 LLQRLQQTINL
-755 VLTLPFQ
+755 VLSLPFE
-762 VRLWEAQ
+762 VRIWEAQ

-776 RDVAGDVS
+776 CNYAGQILE
-784 VRAERGDVEARS
+784 RAEHGDADARG
-796 WLEGFVKL
+796 WLEAFTEL
-804 GEELKVKVQ
+804 GETLKVRVE
-813 INAAV
+813 ITAAV
-818 GAT
+818 GTA

>member
-1 MGDSMERYV
+1 
-10 CIHAHFYQPPRENA
+10 C
-24 WLEAVEYQDSAY
+24 
-36 PYHDWNERV
+36 
-45 TAECYAPNSASR
+45 
-57 ILDGDGRILQI
+57 
-68 VNNYSKI
+68 
-75 SFNVGPTLLSWM
+75 
-87 EQKCPSVYEAILTA
+87 
-101 DRESQKLFSGHGSAV
+101 SAV
-116 AQAYNHTILPLAT
+116 AQAYNHMILPLAT
-129 RQDRYT
+129 RQDKYT

-166 LEVLT
+166 LDVLT

-240 DGKRF
+240 DGMRF

-311 HEAKIIGNTS
+311 QEAKIIGNTS

-342 AGWNQAWRAPLRQA
+342 AGWNQQWRAPLRQA
-356 FDWLRDTAAPR
+356 FDWLRDTAATR

-401 MTTQAKRELSPAEI
+401 MTTQAKRELSPAET

-420 LLELQLYLM
+420 LLELQRYLM

-533 KMDYRASRQGKL
+533 KMDYRASRHGKL

-555 SEITRESDQVTFGVL
+555 SEITWESDQVTFGVL

-593 DLELDHAL
+593 DQELDHAL

-690 AFSAD
+690 AFLAD

-705 LDEIQRTGVTPDAVT
+705 LEEIRRTGVTPDAVT

-732 FARFVAN
+732 FTRFVAN
-739 PLETG
+739 PTEPG
-744 LLQRLQETVEL
+744 LLPRLQETIAL
-755 VLTLPFQ
+755 ALTLPFQ

-769 NTYYRMM
+769 NTYYSMM
-776 RDVAGDVS
+776 RGIAGEIRE
-784 VRAERGDVEARS
+784 RAERGDAEAQA
-796 WLEGFVKL
+796 WLDGFVKL
-804 GEELKVKVQ
+804 GEELK
-813 INAAV
+813 
-818 GAT
+818 

>member
-1 MGDSMERYV
+1 MERYV

-57 ILDGDGRILQI
+57 ILDGEGRILQI

-75 SFNVGPTLLSWM
+75 SFNFGPTLLSWM
-87 EQKCPSVYEAILTA
+87 EQKSPSVYEAILTA
-101 DRESQKLFSGHGSAV
+101 DRESQRYFSGHGSAV

-129 RQDRYT
+129 RRDKYT

-166 LEVLT
+166 LEVLAD
-171 ELGIKFTILSP
+171 LGIKFTILSP

-217 RAISV
+217 KAINV

-252 FSDARTWPQL
+252 FSDTRTWPQL

-294 VARLTNYAEYL
+294 LAQLTNYGEYL
-305 EKHPPT
+305 EKHPAT
-311 HEAKIIGNTS
+311 QEAKIIGNTS

-342 AGWNQAWRAPLRQA
+342 AGWDQQWRAPLRQA
-356 FDWLRDTAAPR
+356 FDWLRDTVAPR
-367 FESEAKKLFENPGQ
+367 WEATAQKLFENPWQ

-387 DVVLDRSRENIMRF
+387 DVILNRSRENVIRF
-401 MTTQAKRELSPAEI
+401 MTAQAKRELSEEE
-415 VTGLK
+415 TSNGLK
-420 LLELQLYLM
+420 LLELQRYLM

-439 DDLSGIE
+439 DEVSGIE

-451 QYAGRALQLAGQL
+451 QYAARALQLAGQL
-464 FSEDLSTPFLELLA
+464 FIEDMAAAFLDLLA
-478 KARSNLPEQGDGRSI
+478 QAKSNLPEQENGRSI

-516 LFEEYGQNTR
+516 LFEDYGANTR

-533 KMDYRASRQGKL
+533 RKDYSTTRQGKM
-545 RAVLGQASIT
+545 RVVLGQARVT
-555 SEITRESDQVTFGVL
+555 SEITWTSDQVTFGVL
-570 YLADHSVIG
+570 HLADHSVIG
-579 GVRKF
+579 GVRQF
-584 QGSEAYRTL
+584 QGDEAYRTL
-593 DLELDHAL
+593 DQELEKAL
-601 LSGDL
+601 GSGDL
-606 AELVRMIDKNFSS
+606 AELVRLIEKNFNS
-619 GTYTLRLLFRD
+619 GTYTLRFLFRD

-648 AMYRN
+648 AMYRR

-665 TDLGV
+665 TDLAV
-670 PLPRRF
+670 PLPRPF

-695 EVDLKKSREI
+695 EVDLKRSREI
-705 LDEIQRTGVTPDAVT
+705 LDEIRRTGVTPDSVT
-720 LEFALRRTIERL
+720 LEFALRRTIEGL
-732 FARFVAN
+732 FSRFVAN
-739 PLETG
+739 PVEPG
-744 LLQRLQETVEL
+744 LLQRLQEIIEL

-776 RDVAGDVS
+776 REDAGRVS
-784 VRAERGDVEARS
+784 ERAEHGDAEARA
-796 WLEGFVKL
+796 WLDGFVKL
-804 GEELKVKVQ
+804 GEELKVRVQ
-813 INAAV
+813 IAARA
-818 GAT
+818 GFEGYD

>member
-1 MGDSMERYV
+1 MERYI

-24 WLEAVEYQDSAY
+24 WLEAVELQDSAY

-57 ILDGDGRILQI
+57 ILDSDGRILQI

-75 SFNVGPTLLSWM
+75 SFNFGPTLLSWM
-87 EQKCPSVYEAILTA
+87 EQKSPAVYQAILAA
-101 DRESQKLFSGHGSAV
+101 DHESQRIFSGHGSAV
-116 AQAYNHTILPLAT
+116 AQAYNHMILPLAS
-129 RQDRYT
+129 RQDKYT
-135 QILWGI
+135 QIRWGI
-141 RDFEKRF
+141 QDFETRF

-166 LEVLT
+166 LEVLA

-191 GGRAWRKVDGGRVD
+191 GGRAWRKVDGGRID

-217 RAISV
+217 ATMNV

-245 SDRLLGA
+245 SERLLGA

-280 MALAFALHNIETSQ
+280 MALASALNYIETSQ
-294 VARLTNYAEYL
+294 QARLTNYGEYL
-305 EKHPPT
+305 EKHPPIQ
-311 HEAKIIGNTS
+311 EAKVIGNSS
-321 WSCAHG
+321 WSCVHG
-327 IERWRSD
+327 VERWRSD

-342 AGWNQAWRAPLRQA
+342 AGWNQQWRAPLRQT
-356 FDWLRDTAAPR
+356 FDWLRDKIAPLY
-367 FESEAKKLFENPGQ
+367 EAEAVKLFPRPWQ

-387 DVVLDRSRENIMRF
+387 RVVLDRSRENVVGF
-401 MTTQAKRELSPAEI
+401 MTEQAGRTLSETEM
-415 VTGLK
+415 VRGLK
-420 LLELQLYLM
+420 LLELQRYLM

-439 DDLSGIE
+439 DELSGIE

-464 FSEDLSTPFLELLA
+464 FTEDLAPPFLDLMAQA
-478 KARSNLPEQGDGRSI
+478 KSNIPDQGDGRSI
-493 YERYVQPAM
+493 YERSVQPAM
-502 VDLEK
+502 VDLEN

-516 LFEEYGQNTR
+516 LFEEYGQKTR

-533 KMDYRASRQGKL
+533 RLEYRTSRQGKL
-545 RAVLGQASIT
+545 RVVVGQANVA
-555 SEITRESDQVTFGVL
+555 SEITWESEQITFGVL
-570 YLADHSVIG
+570 HLADHSVIG
-579 GVRKF
+579 GVRQF
-584 QGSEAYRTL
+584 QGEDAYRVL
-593 DLELDHAL
+593 DQEVDKAVA
-601 LSGDL
+601 SGDL
-606 AELVRMIDKNFSS
+606 AELVRLVEKRFGS
-619 GTYTLRLLFRD
+619 GTYTLRSLFRD

-636 GIILE
+636 GVILE

-648 AMYRN
+648 ALYKN
-653 FHDEHAHLIRFV
+653 FHDEHAHLVRFV

-676 RLAVDFTLNSDLLD
+676 RLAVDFTLNSELLD
-690 AFSAD
+690 AFSNG
-695 EVDLKKSREI
+695 EVDLPKSRAI
-705 LDEIQRTGVTPDAVT
+705 LDEIRRTGVKPDAVT
-720 LEFALRRTIERL
+720 LEFALRRTIEHL
-732 FARFVAN
+732 FTRFVAN
-739 PLETG
+739 PMEPG
-744 LLQRLQETVEL
+744 LLQRLDETIDL
-755 VLTLPFQ
+755 VLSLPFQ

-769 NTYYRMM
+769 NTYYSMM
-776 RDVAGDVS
+776 RDYAGQVQE
-784 VRAERGDVEARS
+784 RAERGDPDARA
-796 WLEGFVKL
+796 WLEGFAKL
-804 GEELKVKVQ
+804 GDKLKVRFQV
-813 INAAV
+813 ASRAEV
-818 GAT
+818 A

>member
-1 MGDSMERYV
+1 MERYI

-24 WLEAVEYQDSAY
+24 WLEAVELQDSAY

-75 SFNVGPTLLSWM
+75 SFNFGPTLLSWM
-87 EQKCPSVYEAILTA
+87 EQKSPAVYQAILAA
-101 DRESQKLFSGHGSAV
+101 DHESQRIFSGHGSAV
-116 AQAYNHTILPLAT
+116 AQAYNHMILPLAS
-129 RQDRYT
+129 RQDKYT
-135 QILWGI
+135 QIRWGI
-141 RDFEKRF
+141 QDFETRF

-166 LEVLT
+166 LEVLA

-191 GGRAWRKVDGGRVD
+191 GGRAWRKVDGGRID

-217 RAISV
+217 ATMNV

-245 SDRLLGA
+245 SERLLGA
-252 FSDARTWPQL
+252 FSEARTWPQL

-280 MALAFALHNIETSQ
+280 MALASALNYIETSQ
-294 VARLTNYAEYL
+294 QARLTNYGEYL
-305 EKHPPT
+305 EKHPPIQ
-311 HEAKIIGNTS
+311 EAKVIGNSS
-321 WSCAHG
+321 WSCVHG
-327 IERWRSD
+327 VERWRSD

-342 AGWNQAWRAPLRQA
+342 AGWNQQWRAPLRQT
-356 FDWLRDTAAPR
+356 FDWLRDKVAPLY
-367 FESEAKKLFENPGQ
+367 EAEAVKLFPRPWQ

-387 DVVLDRSRENIMRF
+387 RVVLDRSRENVVGF
-401 MTTQAKRELSPAEI
+401 MTEQAGRTLSEAEM
-415 VTGLK
+415 VRGLK
-420 LLELQLYLM
+420 LLELQRYLM

-439 DDLSGIE
+439 DELSGIE

-464 FSEDLSTPFLELLA
+464 FTEDLAPPFLDLMAQA
-478 KARSNLPEQGDGRSI
+478 KSNIPEQGDGRSI
-493 YERYVQPAM
+493 YERSVQPAM

-516 LFEEYGQNTR
+516 LFEEYGQRTR

-533 KMDYRASRQGKL
+533 RLEYRTSRQGKL
-545 RAVLGQASIT
+545 RVVVGQATIA
-555 SEITRESDQVTFGVL
+555 SEITWESEQITFGVL
-570 YLADHSVIG
+570 HLADHSVIG
-579 GVRKF
+579 GVRQF
-584 QGSEAYRTL
+584 QGEDAYRVF
-593 DLELDHAL
+593 DQEVDKAVA
-601 LSGDL
+601 SGDL
-606 AELVRMIDKNFSS
+606 AELVRLVEKSFGS
-619 GTYTLRLLFRD
+619 GTYTLRSLFRD

-636 GIILE
+636 GVILE

-648 AMYRN
+648 ALYKN
-653 FHDEHAHLIRFV
+653 FHDEHAHLVRFV

-676 RLAVDFTLNSDLLD
+676 RLAVDFTLNSELLD
-690 AFSAD
+690 AFSNG
-695 EVDLKKSREI
+695 EVDLPKSRAI
-705 LDEIQRTGVTPDAVT
+705 LDEIRRTGVKPDAVT
-720 LEFALRRTIERL
+720 LEFALRRTIEHL
-732 FARFVAN
+732 FTRFVAN
-739 PLETG
+739 PMEPG
-744 LLQRLQETVEL
+744 LL
-755 VLTLPFQ
+755 
-762 VRLWEAQ
+762 
-769 NTYYRMM
+769 
-776 RDVAGDVS
+776 
-784 VRAERGDVEARS
+784 
-796 WLEGFVKL
+796 
-804 GEELKVKVQ
+804 
-813 INAAV
+813 
-818 GAT
+818 